1 MVNNYIAKDESNE
14 RIPLIVSIILC
25 LLSLIPII
33 VLLVTQLKYKKK
45 KIMFFCFENIFEFR
59 GHSWKRIDYN
69 KYRTDLLKNFDY
81 MTLED
86 E

>member
-1 MVNNYIAKDESNE
+1 
-14 RIPLIVSIILC
+14 
-25 LLSLIPII
+25 
-33 VLLVTQLKYKKK
+33 
-45 KIMFFCFENIFEFR
+45 MFFCFENIFEFR

>member
-33 VLLVTQLKYKKK
+33 ILLVTQLKYKKK
-45 KIMFFCFENIFEFR
+45 KIKE
-59 GHSWKRIDYN
+59 
-69 KYRTDLLKNFDY
+69 TDLLKNFDY
-81 MTLED
+81 MNLED